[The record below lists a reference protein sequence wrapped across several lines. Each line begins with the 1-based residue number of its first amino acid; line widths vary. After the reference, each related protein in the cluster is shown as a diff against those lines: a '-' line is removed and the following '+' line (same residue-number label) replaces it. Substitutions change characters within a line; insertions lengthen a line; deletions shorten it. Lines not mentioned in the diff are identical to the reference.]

1 MKITRD
7 YFLAAL
13 LGVASMASA
22 ADAVYLRADKSF
34 EKVELSTIKTFVV
47 GQKFTVLKK
56 DGRQNTNVKTLIF
69 EEKDNVE
76 NYNSEEDGIVVY
88 PNPVSSVLYVE
99 GISDTPNVF
108 VYDVNGEEVLKTKD
122 SKVDVSSLK
131 SGLYMVK
138 VAGKYVKF
146 IKK

>member
-1 MKITRD
+1 MNITRD

-69 EEKDNVE
+69 GEKDNVE

>member
-1 MKITRD
+1 MKITRG

-69 EEKDNVE
+69 REKDNVE